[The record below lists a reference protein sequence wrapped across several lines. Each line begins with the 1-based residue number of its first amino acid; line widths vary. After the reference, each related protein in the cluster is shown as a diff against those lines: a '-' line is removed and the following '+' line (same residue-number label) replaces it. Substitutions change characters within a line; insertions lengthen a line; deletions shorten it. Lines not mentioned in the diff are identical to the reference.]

1 MKTDQ
6 ELFAN
11 QKTWLNP
18 RPVRFA
24 APVYAA
30 VRHARYPSPVG
41 EVFYV

>member
-24 APVYAA
+24 TPVYAA
-30 VRHARYPSPVG
+30 IRHARYPSLVRK
-41 EVFYV
+41 VYYV